1 MYVEH
6 NIEYVPAS
14 KKCIVLKSFHEIKNL
29 NVMLCIAIMKL
40 KLLVFCYFLQS
51 RFGDP

>member
-29 NVMLCIAIMKL
+29 NVMKMYCYYEIKTFSI
-40 KLLVFCYFLQS
+40 LLFSPEQVW
-51 RFGDP
+51 